1 MLDCFSEDCQFWSI
15 LINLRKLIISVAN
28 KLKKSWSHL
37 YNSILA
43 KIYYLSILNVPIS
56 RNWKKSE
63 WKSKNPSVCLRVA
76 RAHTLR
82 TYVAS
87 AVVARQWFRRRARR
101 TCVRCRS
108 AARRLVALR
117 RDFSLPSAIHE
128 QLHRVARS
136 TLRHT
141 KYSKSKQGF

>member
-1 MLDCFSEDCQFWSI
+1 MT
-15 LINLRKLIISVAN
+15 VAN
-28 KLKKSWSHL
+28 KLKKNQWPHL
-37 YNSILA
+37 CNCILA
-43 KIYYLSILNVPIS
+43 QIHYLSVKDVSIS
-56 RNWKKSE
+56 RDRKKSE

-76 RAHTLR
+76 REHTLR

-101 TCVRCRS
+101 TCARCRS